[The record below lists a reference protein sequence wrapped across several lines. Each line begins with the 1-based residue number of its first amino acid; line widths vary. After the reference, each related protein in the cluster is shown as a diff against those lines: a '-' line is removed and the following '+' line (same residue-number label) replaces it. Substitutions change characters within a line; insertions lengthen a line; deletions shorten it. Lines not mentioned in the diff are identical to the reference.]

1 MTREEMRAL
10 ARKNVASWPDFTA
23 EQHDRLHTLLT
34 PMRVL
39 LAEMRTDRPRG
50 TGSAAA

>member
-23 EQHDRLHTLLT
+23 EQHDRLYALLT

-39 LAEMRTDRPRG
+39 LAEIRADQPRR